1 LETIG
6 GDLDDLPDI
15 AWIVT
20 SWSISSAVSFSLAGE
35 FSDIWGR
42 KVVILGGQV
51 FTLVGAVS
59 NFTSLFALRRQDS
72 DRCYSH
78 RSLPRSPIR
87 FRQ

>member
-1 LETIG
+1 MFSLQTIG
-6 GDLDDLPDI
+6 GALGDIQDI

-59 NFTSLFALRRQDS
+59 AIIALSL
-72 DRCYSH
+72 
-78 RSLPRSPIR
+78 
-87 FRQ
+87 